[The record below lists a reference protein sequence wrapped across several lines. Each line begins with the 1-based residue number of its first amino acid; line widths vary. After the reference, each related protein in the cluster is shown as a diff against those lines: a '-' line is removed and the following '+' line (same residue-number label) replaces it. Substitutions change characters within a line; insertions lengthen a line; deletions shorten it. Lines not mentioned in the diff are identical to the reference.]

1 MNENTYDLF
10 SIVCDQEKPILK
22 MGSLS
27 KKSKSHISDLQIDNL
42 DSKLESKLDS
52 KLDVLQLLNEFIASV
67 EKTNPEISYDKFQEH
82 ISTFIDTLRK
92 DNIIPLQHWIIRVG
106 DGQNFKNSKKPIWGI
121 NRGPNNNIKST
132 IQNKLTEGD
141 LLWFLTPEQYGK
153 KIIGMAE
160 YTHYYDSEEE
170 PLIKLNTYTNEELGW
185 DGEQKWDIQI
195 HYKNLYETEE
205 QNISFTV
212 HNPRSIIDYNTHF
225 RDIEENL
232 QEHYNNY
239 KKYAKPKIF

>member
-1 MNENTYDLF
+1 MNSFN
-10 SIVCDQEKPILK
+10 I
-22 MGSLS
+22 
-27 KKSKSHISDLQIDNL
+27 
-42 DSKLESKLDS
+42 
-52 KLDVLQLLNEFIASV
+52 LNEFIDSA
-67 EKTNPEISYDKFQEH
+67 KRNNLKPTYDELNKH
-82 ISTFIDTLRK
+82 IEYYIK
-92 DNIIPLQHWIIRVG
+92 NNKNYKIIKKQHWIIRVG
-106 DGQNFKNSKKPIWGI
+106 DGINFKNSKKSIWGI
-121 NRGPNNNIKST
+121 NRGSNNNVKST
-132 IQNKLTEGD
+132 VQNKLKEGD
-141 LLWFLTPEQYGK
+141 ILWFLTPEQYGK
-153 KIIGMAE
+153 KVIGMAE

-225 RDIEENL
+225 MDIEENL